1 MKDRFA
7 RFARS
12 VSDAAGSPYAFV
24 GACMVIV
31 LWAVSGFLYGTS
43 DTWQLI
49 INTGTTIVTFLMIFL
64 VQGSQNRDTI
74 ALHLK
79 MNEIICAL
87 DKANDSLID
96 IEHGTDQEVREAQE
110 RQLTS

>member
-1 MKDRFA
+1 MKDKFGRFS
-7 RFARS
+7 RK

-24 GACMVIV
+24 AACVVIV
-31 LWAVSGFLYGTS
+31 LWALSGFLFGAS

-49 INTGTTIVTFLMIFL
+49 INTGTTIVTFLMVFL

-79 MNEIICAL
+79 MNEIICVL
-87 DKANDSLID
+87 DKANDALID
-96 IEHGTDQEVREAQE
+96 IEHGSDQEVREAQE
-110 RQLTS
+110 RQLTN